1 MEGFYLD
8 TSIWLDFYEKRGKNG
23 EEAMKLM
30 TKIIQGNYV
39 LAYSDLHIKEF
50 KNLSYS
56 QHEILAIL
64 AIVKQGKLR
73 HIHIDSGQIKEALFL
88 ARQRKIPKKDALHA
102 VLCRD
107 NNLQLIARDP
117 HFEKLKDISLYKT
130 PENAM

>member
-107 NNLQLIARDP
+107 NNLRLIARDP

>member
-8 TSIWLDFYEKRGKNG
+8 TSIWLDFYEQRGVNG
-23 EEAMKLM
+23 EEVMKLI
-30 TKIIQGNYV
+30 TKIIQKNYL

-56 QHEILAIL
+56 HQEIIAIL
-64 AIVKQGKLR
+64 AIVKKDKLR
-73 HIHIDSGQIKEALFL
+73 HIHIHGGQIKEALSL

-102 VLCRD
+102 ILCRD

-117 HFEKLKDISLYKT
+117 HFEKLKDISLYKI
-130 PENAM
+130 PESVT